1 MGGNRPG
8 TKPAQSKCLQP
19 GPPDQE
25 ALLFVYERHAG
36 ADGATMPLLSPFE
49 TGEAFFVLCTH
60 QEEIMKRTGAQIIWE
75 SLLREGVEVV
85 FGYPGGSIIPAY
97 DALLDYPSVH
107 HVLVRH
113 EENAAFAAGG
123 YARASGK
130 VGVCVVTSGPGA
142 TNLITG
148 LADAMLDSVPLVAI
162 TGQVSSA
169 FVGSDAFQ
177 ETDVTGVTLP
187 VTKHNY
193 LVKDV
198 RDLPQVMKEAFYIA
212 RTGRPGPVLVDVCK
226 DVQFASTDF
235 NYDAIKVRLPGY
247 QLRLCGVDQLI
258 RQAAAYINEA
268 KRPVIL
274 AGHGIILSGAHDE
287 LRRLAEQG
295 NIPIT
300 TTLLGIGGIPESHPL
315 NLRMMG
321 MHGEAWVNHA
331 IQAAD
336 LLIALG
342 MRFDD
347 RVTGNL
353 SAYAKHANIIHVDI
367 DPAEINKNV
376 LVDVGIV
383 GDVKHVLTQLLP
395 LIEHRERE
403 TWFGQIAGWQQEA
416 KARDIMGQD
425 DGTLHVPFVLSEIQR
440 QMNGKRVTV
449 VTDVGQHQMWTAQYF
464 RQERKNGLLTS
475 GGLGAMGFGI
485 PTAIGAS
492 FARPDDEIWVIVGD
506 GGFQMSLP
514 ELATIMQEQRPIKI
528 AVMRNG
534 YLGMVRQWQ
543 ELIHNHRYSEVNISC
558 PDLLKLASAYDMLA
572 MRAETKEQV
581 GEVIAEARS
590 HAGPVLLDFVVEQE
604 VNVYPMVAPGKA
616 LNEMMR
622 RPVNERIAG
631 EL

>member
-1 MGGNRPG
+1 
-8 TKPAQSKCLQP
+8 
-19 GPPDQE
+19 
-25 ALLFVYERHAG
+25 
-36 ADGATMPLLSPFE
+36 
-49 TGEAFFVLCTH
+49 
-60 QEEIMKRTGAQIIWE
+60 MKRTGAQILWE
-75 SLLREGVEVV
+75 SLIAEGVEVV
-85 FGYPGGSIIPAY
+85 FGYPGGSIMPAY
-97 DALLDYPSVH
+97 DALLDYPNIH

-123 YARASGK
+123 YARASGR
-130 VGVCVVTSGPGA
+130 VGVCMVTSGPGA
-142 TNLITG
+142 TNTVTG

-162 TGQVSSA
+162 TGQVGSA

-198 RDLPQVMKEAFYIA
+198 RELGQVMKEAFYIA
-212 RTGRPGPVLVDVCK
+212 RSGRPGPVLVDVCK

-235 NYDAIKVRLPGY
+235 DYDAITVRLPGY
-247 QLRLCGVDQLI
+247 QPKLRGTSQLI
-258 RQAAAYINEA
+258 RQAAAYINDA

-274 AGHGIILSGAHDE
+274 AGHGVILSGAHDE
-287 LRRLAEQG
+287 LRQLAEQG
-295 NIPIT
+295 NIPVS
-300 TTLLGIGGIPESHPL
+300 TTLLGIGSLPASHSL

-321 MHGEAWVNHA
+321 MHGEAWANQA
-331 IQAAD
+331 IHEAD

-353 SAYAKHANIIHVDI
+353 NTYAKHAHVIHVDI

-376 LVDVGIV
+376 LADVGIA
-383 GDVKHVLTQLLP
+383 GDVKRVLEQLIP
-395 LIEHRERE
+395 LVEPQARAA
-403 TWFGQIAGWQQEA
+403 WFAQIAEWQQESQS
-416 KARDIMGQD
+416 RDILGQGD
-425 DGTLHVPFVLSEIQR
+425 DTLHVPFVLSEIQR
-440 QMNGKRVTV
+440 QTGPDREAVTV

-464 RQERKNGLLTS
+464 RQERKDGLLTS
-475 GGLGAMGFGI
+475 GGLGAMGFGV

-506 GGFQMSLP
+506 GGFQMSIP
-514 ELATIMQEQRPIKI
+514 ELATIMQEQRRIKI

-543 ELIHNHRYSEVNISC
+543 ELIHGHRYSEVNISS
-558 PDLLKLASAYDMLA
+558 PDLLKLAGAYGILA

-590 HAGPVLLDFVVEQE
+590 HGGPVLMDFVVEQE

-616 LNEMMR
+616 LNDMLR
-622 RPVNERIAG
+622 RPVNERIASG
-631 EL
+631 L